1 MAAATTK
8 QRILK
13 NTNLSFVRK
22 DVRMEKK
29 KNVHL
34 SIYVHIYEI

>member
-13 NTNLSFVRK
+13 ITNLSFVRK

-34 SIYVHIYEI
+34 STYMHIYEI